1 MNRVVAIG
9 RQQGMPSI
17 ITYANWHGQEIRDG
31 LDEIYDDESHMS
43 EYSYHSNDEVPEDDN
58 DHLSYDTSVGSSEH
72 GPDDHPDSNGIPLQ
86 DKALNHPHIGAAPM
100 LVPMPD
106 HIDDQ
111 QEPPNTNMQNHDDP
125 PHDAPFLEAVEADL
139 IEIPGVGDI
148 SM

>member
-1 MNRVVAIG
+1 MAIG

-31 LDEIYDDESHMS
+31 LDKIYDDESHMS